1 MIVVDASAWVQA
13 LVGGGSRADSARELL
28 LADTRWVAPAHMPL
42 EVLRTLRRG
51 AARGD
56 LTPAEASRCAE
67 LVMTTSVEL
76 ISPVAPVLARVWALR
91 DNVSTY
97 DAPYIAV
104 AEAFGVPLITGD
116 SRLARAARDEGVEA
130 IVPA

>member
-13 LVGGGSRADSARELL
+13 LVGGGPRADSARELL

-42 EVLRTLRRG
+42 EVLRALRWG

-56 LTPAEASRCAE
+56 LTPAEASRCAK
-67 LVMTTSVEL
+67 LVTTTSVEL
-76 ISPVAPVLARVWALR
+76 ISPVAAVLARVWALR
-91 DNVSTY
+91 DNVSAY
-97 DAPYIAV
+97 DTPYIAV

-116 SRLARAARDEGVEA
+116 SRLARAARHEGVEVT
-130 IVPA
+130 VPA